1 MEKKIKTEHPSVFCK
16 EKLKY
21 LNAPKKRVNKN
32 DELTQLKAENERLK
46 ETLRKILMES
56 GGTSPYAG
64 FHDVYQLAKE
74 SLTHKE
80 R

>member
-1 MEKKIKTEHPSVFCK
+1 MEKNPIYEVPDCVK
-16 EKLKY
+16 ESINLRKQIIFS
-21 LNAPKKRVNKN
+21 AA
-32 DELTQLKAENERLK
+32 ELTQLKAENERLK

-80 R
+80 I